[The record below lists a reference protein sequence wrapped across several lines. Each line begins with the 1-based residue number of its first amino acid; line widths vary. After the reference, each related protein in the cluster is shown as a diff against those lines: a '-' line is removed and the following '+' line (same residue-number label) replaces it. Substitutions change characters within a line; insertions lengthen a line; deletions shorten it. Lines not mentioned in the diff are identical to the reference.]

1 MHHAATLQADS
12 LACERGGRL
21 LFKALEFTLAP
32 GTLLRVAGPNGSG
45 KTSLLRILCGLAR
58 PAAGRVLWSG
68 ENAHALGE
76 EYTRRLAYL
85 GHLSAIKEDLTPR
98 ENLRFALR
106 LAGLTPPE
114 AALGEALAR
123 LGLAGREDVPARYLS
138 QGQKRRA
145 ALARL
150 ALARELPL
158 WILDEPLAALDVDAI
173 ETVVALITAHLDAG
187 GMTVLTTHQEVVFA
201 SASILHVV
209 LAG

>member
-1 MHHAATLQADS
+1 MLQAES

-21 LFKALEFTLAP
+21 LFKSLAFALSP
-32 GTLLRVAGPNGSG
+32 GTLLRVAGPNGAG
-45 KTSLLRILCGLAR
+45 KTSLLRILCGIAH

-68 ENAHALGE
+68 EDAHALGE
-76 EYTRRLAYL
+76 EYTRRLLYL
-85 GHLSAIKEDLTPR
+85 GHLSAIKEDLSPR

-106 LAGLTPPE
+106 LAGLETPP
-114 AALGEALAR
+114 AALAAALAQ

-150 ALARELPL
+150 ALGQTLPL

-173 ETVVALITAHLDAG
+173 DTVIALVSAQLDAG
-187 GMTVLTTHQEVVFA
+187 GIVVLTTHQDVAFA
-201 SASILHVV
+201 QANVLHVV